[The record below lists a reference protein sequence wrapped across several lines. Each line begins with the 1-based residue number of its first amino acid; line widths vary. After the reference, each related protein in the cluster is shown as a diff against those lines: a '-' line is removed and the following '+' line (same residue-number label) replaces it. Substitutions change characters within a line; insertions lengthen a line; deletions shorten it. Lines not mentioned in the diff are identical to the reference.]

1 MELDKRLIEKLKY
14 LEQSQIKTKDMN
26 KIQLE
31 EKEKLNFTKIK
42 NKEIKLINNF
52 NKNFYLSLKNK
63 KSFQNENEILNYKN
77 YQINLNKLNT
87 IHIYSNFV
95 AVIFMLKYL
104 DMIMIVKKG
113 GKHF

>member
-1 MELDKRLIEKLKY
+1 MRNGNENEKQKHPH
-14 LEQSQIKTKDMN
+14 K
-26 KIQLE
+26 QLA
-31 EKEKLNFTKIK
+31 
-42 NKEIKLINNF
+42 
-52 NKNFYLSLKNK
+52 
-63 KSFQNENEILNYKN
+63 ENEILNYKN